1 MVTWWIQHE
10 IEAVKQCMKKGSIH
24 LAESWCNSSVIL
36 IKQVLVGKEVMVTY
50 SLSASF
56 PWWATRHYSEAHKY
70 PLFTLYK
77 IVHSFYDSY
86 GPINTVKLL
95 ACFPLKRPTEMHTL
109 PDYPLT
115 LAQWKQKNKS
125 PTWCR
130 RVCSICSCKCHT
142 RSPNHEGSWRS
153 TENGWRVENSERSD
167 LNWSIWE

>member
-1 MVTWWIQHE
+1 
-10 IEAVKQCMKKGSIH
+10 MKKGSIH

-86 GPINTVKLL
+86 GPINTAGPLV
-95 ACFPLKRPTEMHTL
+95 CFL
-109 PDYPLT
+109 PKDLT
-115 LAQWKQKNKS
+115 A
-125 PTWCR
+125 
-130 RVCSICSCKCHT
+130 I
-142 RSPNHEGSWRS
+142 HELQ
-153 TENGWRVENSERSD
+153 D
-167 LNWSIWE
+167 